1 MAAYVIVDVDT
12 SDPQIYEDYKRM
24 AQEAVAQYGGRY
36 LARGGKMQLLEGGW
50 KPTRLVILEFPSFER
65 ARDWWDSEVY
75 GPAKELRQSISRT
88 DMVLLD
94 GYTP

>member
-12 SDPQIYEDYKRM
+12 SDPQRYEDYKRV
-24 AQEAVAQYGGRY
+24 AQETVAQYGGRY
-36 LARGGKMQLLEGGW
+36 LARGGTMHILEGDW
-50 KPTRLVILEFPSFER
+50 QPTRLVILEFPSFER
-65 ARDWWDSEVY
+65 AREWWESAAY